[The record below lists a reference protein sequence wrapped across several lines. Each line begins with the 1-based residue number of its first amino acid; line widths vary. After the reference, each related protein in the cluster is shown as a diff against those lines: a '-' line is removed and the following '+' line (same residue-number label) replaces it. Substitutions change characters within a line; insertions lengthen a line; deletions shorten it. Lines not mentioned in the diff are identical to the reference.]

1 MITEAITNTDV
12 YLWALFEL
20 GASDHFVDVE
30 DAMLRAFE
38 LVPERFCWR
47 TKTTIPDKLKGNSAL
62 HGADAAS
69 PKLLIKNGQ
78 TQRRLTLDGQQWIES
93 NFDRLA
99 SALRGDVKVEAP
111 KSRRSS
117 RLLNELSKSDIFTN
131 WVETSS
137 LAVEKWR
144 FADLFRCSPDSAQN
158 IWKHR
163 LETLRSAAYAAG
175 RRHFE
180 ISRSSWHR
188 PSRLVLGA
196 QYRGKESCLIWK

>member
-1 MITEAITNTDV
+1 MIAEAITNTDI

-20 GASDHFVDVE
+20 GGSDRFMDVE
-30 DAMLRAFE
+30 DVMLEAFR

-47 TKTTIPDKLKGNSAL
+47 TKPDIPDKLKGNSAL
-62 HGADAAS
+62 HGADAAF

-78 TQRRLTLDGQQWIES
+78 SQRRLTLEGQKWIED

-117 RLLNELSKSDIFTN
+117 RLLSEVSRSDIFMSWTDTDAL
-131 WVETSS
+131 V
-137 LAVEKWR
+137 AEKWR
-144 FADLFRCSPDSAQN
+144 YADLFRCSPDSAQH

-175 RRHFE
+175 REDILKFLDQIAGDHPDWF
-180 ISRSSWHR
+180 
-188 PSRLVLGA
+188 
-196 QYRGKESCLIWK
+196 